1 MKLFQFSCLAL
12 TGSVHGCLRRGGKAP
27 PPGFEALSDKINPDL
42 ETCGSSA
49 RIVNGVNANPNS
61 WPWIVRMSFSN
72 AEDAGLLSWLFES
85 FGFRR
90 QTYRCGGTI
99 IDNEWVLTAAHC
111 CTNKVSFP
119 RQFLLVTILFYR
131 TCRCLMMYTCILVN
145 IGQIVMIPE
154 NFGLIPVVLQCL
166 SIPTMEAVTILMFVL
181 SNHHPTF

>member
-12 TGSVHGCLRRGGKAP
+12 TGSVHGCLRRGGKTP

-72 AEDAGLLSWLFES
+72 TEGA
-85 FGFRR
+85 
-90 QTYRCGGTI
+90 YRCGGTI
-99 IDNEWVLTAAHC
+99 IDNEWILTAAHC
-111 CTNKVSFP
+111 CTNTVSFP
-119 RQFLLVTILFYR
+119 RQFPPVTILFYR
-131 TCRCLMMYTCILVN
+131 TCRCSMMYTCILVN
-145 IGQIVMIPE
+145 IGQIGMIPE

-166 SIPTMEAVTILMFVL
+166 SIPTMEAVIILMFVL
-181 SNHHPTF
+181 SNHHPTFSTMGH